1 MKAKKLKE
9 IIDKLSATEKNE
21 SGEFVLSEA
30 VYADAAKAL
39 NEYYSSLVKGEEDA
53 RMSAGNTRWSA
64 EEDEKLK
71 AEWQSGMKLQKI
83 CERHKRSA
91 SGIVTRL
98 SYLGVLEEDDLN
110 GKTRWTEEEEA
121 QLISEFNR
129 GYSVEVMAR
138 RHGRSLG
145 GIIGRLLKLGLCD
158 EKRFI

>member
-1 MKAKKLKE
+1 MKVKKLKE
-9 IIDKLSATEKNE
+9 IIDRFTCPETSDNGAIL
-21 SGEFVLSEA
+21 VDEA
-30 VYADAAKAL
+30 VYGDVCKAL
-39 NEYYSSLVKGEEDA
+39 NEYYSVLVKEEDDS

-71 AEWQSGMKLQKI
+71 TEWKNGMKLQKI
-83 CERHKRSA
+83 CEKHKRSA
-91 SGIVTRL
+91 SGVVTRL